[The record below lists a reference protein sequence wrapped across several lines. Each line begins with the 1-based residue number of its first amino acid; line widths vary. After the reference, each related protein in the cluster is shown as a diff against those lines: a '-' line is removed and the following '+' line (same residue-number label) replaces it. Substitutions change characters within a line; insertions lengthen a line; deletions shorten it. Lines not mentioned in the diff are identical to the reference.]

1 MVALDIWEMGRRGGE
16 TKGGRENGVLEARI
30 YHLLF
35 LYYLALEDEL
45 RWQASMLYIR
55 FKL

>member
-16 TKGGRENGVLEARI
+16 TEGGRENGVLEARI

-45 RWQASMLYIR
+45 SYTL
-55 FKL
+55 